1 MTLNRF
7 LIVILALIFITA
19 INSSAVNAQNQ
30 KPNETDKKV
39 QKEKDDDDAD
49 DSPQAQAEMAK
60 LAKISK
66 DEASRTALA
75 RVSGEIIESE
85 LDREIGKLVYE
96 FKIRDQNGKNQEVL
110 VDAQTGEI
118 VSVEAENENDDDDA
132 DNDADDIYDSPQM
145 QKELAKEATISLET
159 ARQIALAR
167 VPGTVI
173 ESELDKEKGIVVYEF
188 EIRDKDNKSF
198 DVLVDAKTG
207 AIVGVEA
214 DDDEDGD
221 NDDTKDN
228 SQAKTDKGK
237 WYEFWRIIPAFRK
250 KKI

>member
-1 MTLNRF
+1 MKLSNLMMMF
-7 LIVILALIFITA
+7 LALILFAGGATSVA
-19 INSSAVNAQNQ
+19 NAQNQ
-30 KPNETDKKV
+30 NQKV
-39 QKEKDDDDAD
+39 ENEKDDDDAD

-85 LDREIGKLVYE
+85 LDRETGKLVYE
-96 FKIRDQNGKNQEVL
+96 FKIRDKSGKNQEVL
-110 VDAQTGEI
+110 VDAQTGEM
-118 VSVEAENENDDDDA
+118 VSVEEENENDDDDA
-132 DNDADDIYDSPQM
+132 DDDADDIYDTPQM
-145 QKELAKEATISLET
+145 QKELAKEATISLEA

-207 AIVGVEA
+207 AIVAVEA
-214 DDDEDGD
+214 DDDEDD
-221 NDDTKDN
+221 DDDTKDN

-237 WYEFWRIIPAFRK
+237 WYEFWRRIPGLRK